1 MPRSPQDELVFLPL
15 GGVGEIGMNLALYG
29 YGPRHDRTW
38 LAVDFGVAFA
48 HADLPG
54 VDLVFPDI
62 AYLEEERTNLAGIV
76 ITHAHEDHFG
86 ALIDLWPRLRV
97 PVYATAFTAGLLA
110 AKVAGEPGALP
121 VPVNVVKPGDRIPV
135 GPFEVEYINVAHS
148 IPESHALAIRTPLGL
163 VLHSGDWKIDDRP
176 TVGLPTDE
184 ARLRAIGEE
193 GVLALVCDSTNA
205 MRDGHSPS
213 ESEVERELA
222 DIIRTAKG
230 RRVAFTTFASN
241 VGRLRSIAMAAKEN
255 GRDVVVVGRAMRR
268 VIDVAA
274 ELGMLEDAPP
284 FLDDEA
290 YGYLPRD
297 KVVALLTGSQ
307 GEPRAALARIA
318 FDDHPRIGLSP
329 GDIVVFSARAI
340 PGNEMEIIRIMNA
353 LTARGVHVVT
363 DRDRLVHVSGHPRR
377 DELRDM
383 YRWLKPE
390 IAVPVHGEAMHLAA
404 HADLARDLGVP
415 TVVSTVNGMMTRL
428 APAPVEQVDE
438 IEASRLY
445 KDGRLIGGLD
455 GIGVADRRRL
465 AFAGHVTVSIVVDSR
480 GEPLAD
486 PDIDLIGVPQLDA
499 AERPMRETVA
509 DAVMGTLDSLPRPI
523 RRDPEALREAVRR
536 AVRGA
541 VGDAWGKKPVCTVFV
556 AVV

>member
-1 MPRSPQDELVFLPL
+1 VVAGLRDELVFLPL
-15 GGVGEIGMNLALYG
+15 GGVGEIGMNLGLYG
-29 YGPRHDRTW
+29 YGPRHERTW
-38 LAVDFGVAFA
+38 LVVDFGVAFA

-62 AYLEEERTNLAGIV
+62 SYLEEERTSVAGIV

-110 AKVAGEPGALP
+110 AKIAGESAAEL
-121 VPVNVVKPGDRIPV
+121 VPVNVVKPGDRIAL

-163 VLHSGDWKIDDRP
+163 VLHSGDWKIDPTP

-184 ARLRAIGEE
+184 KRLREIGQE

-205 MRDGHSPS
+205 MREGRSPS

-222 DIIRTAKG
+222 DIIRNARG

-241 VGRLRSIAMAAKEN
+241 VGRLRSIAMAAAAN

-268 VIDVAA
+268 ALEVAG
-274 ELGMLEDAPP
+274 ELGMLDGAPP
-284 FLDDEA
+284 FLDEDA
-290 YGYLPRD
+290 FGYVPRD
-297 KVVALLTGSQ
+297 RCVALLTGSQ

-318 FDDHPRIGLSP
+318 SEEHPRIELVH

-340 PGNEMEIIRIMNA
+340 PGNETEINRIMNA
-353 LTARGVHVVT
+353 LTARGVHVIT

-377 DELRDM
+377 DEMREL
-383 YRWLKPE
+383 YGWLKPQ
-390 IAVPVHGEAMHLAA
+390 IALPVHGEAMHLAA
-404 HADLARDLGVP
+404 HADLARELGVA
-415 TVVSTVNGMMTRL
+415 TVVVGYDGTMTRL

-438 IEASRLY
+438 IEARRLY
-445 KDGRLIGGLD
+445 KDGVLLGDID
-455 GIGVADRRRL
+455 EVGVADRRRL
-465 AFAGHVTVSIVVDSR
+465 SFAGHVTLSIVVDPK
-480 GEPLAD
+480 GEILAD
-486 PDIDLIGVPQLDA
+486 PEVDLLGVPQNAGGRPMLEIVTTAVLNTLDA
-499 AERPMRETVA
+499 
-509 DAVMGTLDSLPRPI
+509 LPRPI

-536 AVRGA
+536 SARGA
-541 VGDAWGKKPVCTVFV
+541 VAEAWGKKPICTVLV